1 MEPPG
6 ERDESKKVSSFF
18 FLFFKMGEMA
28 VVCIPLAPS
37 PSYSFDKHLL
47 N

>member
-6 ERDESKKVSSFF
+6 ERGESKEVSSFF
-18 FLFFKMGEMA
+18 FLFFKVGEMA